1 MQPDIINNRL
11 RNNQDILKAI
21 NTPANNL
28 SIVIIENPISVKRKQ
43 LELNLVR
50 EIEKAIAGGLD
61 LHFIAVEL
69 RAGGTDVRV
78 SLNEAAKTT
87 DQTPN
92 DHT

>member
-1 MQPDIINNRL
+1 MVTMVEQTR
-11 RNNQDILKAI
+11 ILLELAKLQ
-21 NTPANNL
+21 TPAEITQ
-28 SIVIIENPISVKRKQ
+28 SEKRKR

-50 EIEKAIAGGLD
+50 EIEKAIADGLD

-87 DQTPN
+87 D
-92 DHT
+92 